1 MEGASNPASLPLTP
15 ALDPRVRGL
24 LSSMGRPRRLAANE
38 VALHRGRL
46 EPFVHV
52 VVSGVLLVEA
62 GIEHIPLRAGSRPV
76 RRSPV
81 AVLMAGDVFGEWALA
96 ELSPTGWAE
105 ETGPEVRALTSA
117 RVLAVPIRTMG
128 ELLDSDRHV
137 RLWLLERLVARVRRT
152 EALLASVLSG
162 SVAERVEAV
171 LFALA
176 PESHGAGVE
185 PAEGPIRLGL
195 PLTQGLLAE
204 LTGSTRESMNRAIK
218 ALVSEGR
225 IARSGRTYTL
235 FPEAVRANRSSP
247 ASPIRTTRPSASSF
261 SRWAS
266 TEREAAG

>member
-105 ETGPEVRALTSA
+105 EAGPEVRALTSS
-117 RVLAVPIRTMG
+117 RVLAIPIRTVE
-128 ELLDSDRHV
+128 ELLDSNRHV
-137 RLWLLERLVARVRRT
+137 RLWLLERLVVRLRRT
-152 EALLASVLSG
+152 EALLAAVLSG

-176 PESHGAGVE
+176 PVPHGAGDE
-185 PAEGPIRLGL
+185 PQGPIRLGL

-204 LTGSTRESMNRAIK
+204 LTGSTRESVNRAIK

-235 FPEAVRANRSSP
+235 FPEAVRANRCPAGRCRARCRSP
-247 ASPIRTTRPSASSF
+247 P
-261 SRWAS
+261 
-266 TEREAAG
+266 

>member
-1 MEGASNPASLPLTP
+1 MQGASNPASLPLTSP
-15 ALDPRVRGL
+15 LDPRVRGV
-24 LSSMGRPRRLAANE
+24 LSSMGRVRRLDANE
-38 VALHRGRL
+38 VTLHRGRP

-62 GIEHIPLRAGSRPV
+62 GIEPVPLGAGSRPG

-81 AVLMAGDVFGEWALA
+81 AVLMAGDVFGEVALA
-96 ELSPTGWAE
+96 DLSPTGWAE
-105 ETGPEVRALTSA
+105 EAGAEVRALTSS
-117 RVLAVPIRTMG
+117 RVLAIPIRTME
-128 ELLDSDRHV
+128 ELLDSDLHV
-137 RLWLLERLVARVRRT
+137 RVWLLERLVARLRRT
-152 EALLASVLSG
+152 EVLLAAVLSG

-176 PESHGAGVE
+176 PVPHVAGNKQ
-185 PAEGPIRLGL
+185 AGPIRLGL

-204 LTGSTRESMNRAIK
+204 LTGATRESVNRAIRS
-218 ALVSEGR
+218 LVSGGR